1 MSQQLSERR
10 QTPAVHERFD
20 PLGELEQLTERMQR
34 MLDRTFGGFAART
47 LERDGWSPLADIEE
61 QDDAYVVKVELP
73 GVKREDISIEL
84 VGNELTIAGELKEEQ
99 RKGVVRKGMRRFGR
113 FSYRVALPN
122 QVDPDKV
129 DAKLQDGVLA
139 VHAPKSE
146 RAQRRQITVKSS

>member
-1 MSQQLSERR
+1 
-10 QTPAVHERFD
+10 
-20 PLGELEQLTERMQR
+20 

-84 VGNELTIAGELKEEQ
+84 VGNELTIAGELK
-99 RKGVVRKGMRRFGR
+99 
-113 FSYRVALPN
+113 
-122 QVDPDKV
+122 DPDKV